1 MDLNVLAI
9 GRKMPGW
16 IAQGWQEYA
25 RRMPPHLKLN
35 LIELDAAQAGN
46 AAEISS
52 AEAAA
57 LQKRM
62 PQPAWTIAL
71 DGRGRQWS
79 TEQLAAQLENW
90 QMSGQAVNFLI
101 GGANGLDD
109 SIRTQADQCW
119 SLGALTLPH
128 MLVRVVLA
136 EQLYRA
142 WMVTA
147 GHPYHRA

>member
-25 RRMPPHLKLN
+25 RRMPSHLKLN
-35 LIELDAAQAGN
+35 LIELDVAQAGS

-62 PQPAWTIAL
+62 PQPASTVAL

-90 QMSGQAVNFLI
+90 QMNGQAVNFLI

-109 SIRTQADQCW
+109 SIRMQANQCW

-142 WMVTA
+142 WTVTA

>member
-16 IAQGWQEYA
+16 IGQGWQEYT

-35 LIELDAAQAGN
+35 LIELDAPQAGSP
-46 AAEISS
+46 AEISVV
-52 AEAAA
+52 EADR
-57 LQKRM
+57 LLKRM
-62 PQPAWTIAL
+62 PQPARTIAL

-79 TEQLAAQLENW
+79 TEQLADQLERW
-90 QMSGQAVNFLI
+90 QMDGQPVNFLI
-101 GGANGLDD
+101 GGANGLDI
-109 SIRTQADQCW
+109 SVRERVDQCW

-128 MLVRVVLA
+128 MLVRVILA

-142 WMVTA
+142 WTVTV

>member
-90 QMSGQAVNFLI
+90 QMNGQAVNFLI

-109 SIRTQADQCW
+109 SIRTQSDQCW
-119 SLGALTLPH
+119 SLGTLTLPH

-142 WMVTA
+142 WTVTA